1 MVCWLND
8 SSSKQTLSCYVGE
21 KLTTKQVD
29 KRYPSGVSH
38 AVYLFQ
44 VADNLYVDA
53 RDPRQ
58 ANWTRWMNCPGVR
71 ERPNCIIEY
80 NPRTQMLQVKTT
92 RIIVPKEEIVISYGT
107 RYHFIGER
115 VRTNNEQIRSKYNL
129 RGKRNENI
137 NDLQQNPPLRRT
149 EEKQLERKEEEPEGE
164 EEEEDAETDDD
175 PI

>member
-1 MVCWLND
+1 MKKKLKSFEQR
-8 SSSKQTLSCYVGE
+8 SSTSTITIIIGIEIVEVSGKTYGVLAKKFFPSKQTLSCYVGE
-21 KLTTKQVD
+21 KLTTAQVD

-80 NPRTQMLQVKTT
+80 NPRTQML
-92 RIIVPKEEIVISYGT
+92 
-107 RYHFIGER
+107 
-115 VRTNNEQIRSKYNL
+115 
-129 RGKRNENI
+129 
-137 NDLQQNPPLRRT
+137 
-149 EEKQLERKEEEPEGE
+149 
-164 EEEEDAETDDD
+164 
-175 PI
+175 